1 MAEELSMKSLLFN
14 IGFIIVVFTCAVCFG
29 SVSGK
34 HRWNENSDFYL
45 KIDTGQII
53 FHLCGSREALAK
65 HHNQMFPDT
74 PYDSQGKTYMFT
86 GAGTKPPVH
95 VWLVGYVHN
104 GLWYADKYALGH
116 ELFRVLCWYA
126 PNSVANPDNF

>member
-1 MAEELSMKSLLFN
+1 MRSLLFN
-14 IGFIIVVFTCAVCFG
+14 VCCIALIFN
-29 SVSGK
+29 SVMLFANVMADYG
-34 HRWNENSDFYL
+34 RNENPEFYL
-45 KIDTGQII
+45 EIDTGQVI